1 MLFAGA
7 SIGAWL
13 GVHLTYNIKKRRY
26 IHFVSACIVFLMA
39 IRMAFRF
46 FSSSYTKTSINT
58 SQNLSKSFIFQFVG
72 EKPMLYT
79 AICIFLI
86 CTIAFVSER
95 FMQMIA
101 EKRKF
106 LARGEEKR

>member
-13 GVHLTYNIKKRRY
+13 GVHLTYNIKRRY

-39 IRMAFRF
+39 FRMAFKF
-46 FSSSYTKTSINT
+46 FSSSYTQIFMNT
-58 SQNLSKSFIFQFVG
+58 SQNLSKSFIFQFVS

-86 CTIAFVSER
+86 CAVAFTSEK

-101 EKRKF
+101 DKRK
-106 LARGEEKR
+106 LLERGTKKK